1 MKFRNSFFAV
11 GMMFAS
17 AGHAFA
23 DDTVALQDLTV
34 EQVKAYK
41 AGSNKQSSIQ
51 LTAAVDRRDSTYAKG
66 DTVKIRV
73 KTNEDAYVTV
83 FNIGPAGKVT
93 QLFPNKYQKENQ
105 IKANREVEVPSADS
119 KTQIK
124 VSGDLGAEVIK
135 VIATDKP
142 IKIVPE
148 SILVAG
154 DVFQSVQGGVDAF
167 VQNLEVTTKA
177 SPADKISVVSLA
189 IRTVQSR

>member
-1 MKFRNSFFAV
+1 MKARYSITAIGFLLVSI
-11 GMMFAS
+11 S
-17 AGHAFA
+17 HAFA

-41 AGSNKQSSIQ
+41 AGPNKQSSIQ

-73 KTNEDAYVTV
+73 KTNEDAYITV

-105 IKANREVEVPSADS
+105 IRANREAEVPSAGS
-119 KTQIK
+119 KTEIK

-142 IKIVPE
+142 IKILPD
-148 SILVAG
+148 SIMVAG
-154 DVFQSVQGGVDAF
+154 EVFQSVEGGVDAF

-177 SPADKISVVSLA
+177 SPADKISQVSLA
-189 IRTVQSR
+189 IKTVQSR